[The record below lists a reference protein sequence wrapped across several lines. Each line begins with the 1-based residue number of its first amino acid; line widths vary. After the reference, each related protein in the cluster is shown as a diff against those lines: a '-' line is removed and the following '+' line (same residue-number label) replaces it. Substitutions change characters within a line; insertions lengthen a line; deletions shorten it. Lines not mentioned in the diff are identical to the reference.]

1 MPGFAL
7 VDCNNFY
14 ASCERVFDP
23 RLEGRPIV
31 VLSNNDGC
39 VIARSNEAKALGIA
53 MGAPFHRCRHLLRR
67 HGVHVFSS
75 NYQLYGDMSRR
86 VMDTLRTIAPD
97 IEVYSI
103 DEAFLG
109 LDRIAF
115 ATPVELAVA
124 LRARVRQ
131 WTGIPVSVGI
141 GPTKTLAKLANR
153 HAKKHV
159 EAGVLDVAELAD
171 RHAWLDRFEIDDVWG
186 ISKAWGGRL
195 RALGIHSAGQLSR
208 ADPHLVRTHL
218 GVVAE
223 RIARELAGFP
233 CHGLAEVPAP
243 RKTILASR
251 SFGRP
256 VTCRTELGHA
266 VASFAARACR
276 KLRTQGSRAGAVHV
290 FLTTNRFR
298 AEEPQYANALTV
310 GLDVPSSDTRHIT
323 AAASAALTRIYKPAF
338 RYHKAGIMLLDIV
351 AAKSEQRHLF
361 LPTDHTLSDRLMATV
376 DRLNARMG
384 ADTVFLA
391 AAGVANGWSM
401 RAEHRSPRY
410 TTQWSELVRA
420 AA

>member
-1 MPGFAL
+1 MAGFAL

-39 VIARSNEAKALGIA
+39 VIARSNEAKALGID
-53 MGAPFHRCRHLLRR
+53 MGTPYHHCRDRLRR

-86 VMDTLRTIAPD
+86 VMDTLRTLAPD
-97 IEVYSI
+97 VEVYSI

-109 LDRIAF
+109 LDRVAF
-115 ATPVELAVA
+115 AAPAELAIA

-131 WTGIPVSVGI
+131 WTGIPVSIGI

-159 EAGVLDVAELAD
+159 EAGVFDVAGLAD
-171 RHAWLDRFEIDDVWG
+171 RNAWLDRFDVEDVWG
-186 ISKAWGGRL
+186 ISKAWGERL
-195 RALGIHSAGQLSR
+195 RALGIRSAGQLAR
-208 ADPHLVRTHL
+208 ADPRLVRVHL
-218 GVVAE
+218 SVVAE
-223 RIARELAGFP
+223 RIARELAGIP
-233 CHGLAEVPAP
+233 CHGLAEVTPP

-256 VTCRTELGHA
+256 VTCKTELGQA
-266 VASFAARACR
+266 VANFAARACR
-276 KLRTQGSRAGAVHV
+276 KLRAQGSRAAAVQV

-298 AEEPQYANALTV
+298 AEEPQYANAMTV
-310 GLDVPSSDTRHIT
+310 GLGVPSSDTRIIT
-323 AAASAALTRIYKPAF
+323 AHALAALARLYRPGF
-338 RYHKAGIMLLDIV
+338 RYQKAGIMLLDIV
-351 AAKSEQRHLF
+351 PAESRQGHLF
-361 LPTDHTLSDRLMATV
+361 LPTDQTVSDRLMATV

-391 AAGVANGWSM
+391 AEGVAKGWSM

-410 TTQWSELVRA
+410 TTQWTELLRVA
-420 AA
+420 A